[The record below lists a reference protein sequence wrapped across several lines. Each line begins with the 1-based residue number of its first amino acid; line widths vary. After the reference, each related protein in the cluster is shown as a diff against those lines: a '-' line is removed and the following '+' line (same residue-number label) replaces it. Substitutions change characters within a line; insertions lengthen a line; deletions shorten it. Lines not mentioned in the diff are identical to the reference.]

1 MKLRLKREKTPS
13 AAQIEMDAETLAE
26 RSNITSV
33 NGKQF
38 VSGLFWQ
45 QLSNPNGFM
54 KEARAI
60 GTKNGWDV
68 VAIRRGLRIQAG
80 FVSKKIGAIKG
91 MYSLAAALAGQLGP
105 FWLGAFELEDGR
117 YAVVGV
123 KDNSIIPGFDLIC
136 DREEAL
142 AKLHEGASLM
152 GFSDDSMY
160 APVDFNF
167 SQHERKLADLLQ
179 PKRLK
184 AEYRLKQLKFGLT
197 TKEIVRYSLVGVL
210 AVAGLFS
217 FTQYQAYE
225 KKKLFEQQ
233 VREAAQRAAELQRLN
248 ENTKKAQTVKALD
261 HPWAKLPAAAVFAK
275 ACASVIESIPLS
287 VGGWTF
293 DAATCDDNGVEITYK
308 RTTAGTTVKTFL
320 EEADGLFV
328 AAPKFK
334 DEAKTVV
341 VMRRW
346 EAEFAGDEPLEVGG
360 AIITDVT
367 AYFQTLDI
375 PVRFEDRPVAVP
387 PAPAPVPGEVAVPAP
402 VPDWKEIVF
411 SFKSGLSPAEF
422 SELLGRHT
430 GVRVREI
437 KVELKDEAALDWNI
451 KGEIY
456 AKI

>member
-1 MKLRLKREKTPS
+1 MKLRLRREKAPGAT
-13 AAQIEMDAETLAE
+13 QVELDAETLAE

-45 QLSNPNGFM
+45 QLSSPNSFM

-60 GTKNGWDV
+60 GAKNGWDV

-160 APVDFNF
+160 APLDFSF

-184 AEYRLKQLKFGLT
+184 SDYRLKQLKFGLT
-197 TKEIVRYSLVGVL
+197 TKELVRYSLAGVL
-210 AVAGLFS
+210 AVAGVFS
-217 FTQYQAYE
+217 YTQYQAYE

-233 VREAAQRAAELQRLN
+233 VREAEQRAAELQRLN
-248 ENTKKAQTVKALD
+248 DNTKKAQTVKALA
-261 HPWAKLPAAAVFAK
+261 HPWAKLPAATVFVK
-275 ACASVIESIPLS
+275 ACVSVIDSVPLS

-293 DAATCDDNGVEITYK
+293 DAATCGDNGVEITYK
-308 RTTAGTTVKTFL
+308 RTTLGTTVKTFL
-320 EEADGLFV
+320 EEAEGLFV

-334 DEAKTVV
+334 DEAKTVIV
-341 VMRRW
+341 QRRW
-346 EAEFAGDEPLEVGG
+346 EAEFAGDEPLEPSG
-360 AIITDVT
+360 ATITDVT
-367 AYFQTLDI
+367 AYFQALEV
-375 PVRFEDRPVAVP
+375 PVRFEDRPVTVP
-387 PAPAPVPGEVAVPAP
+387 PAPAVVPGEVAVPAP

-411 SFKSGLSPAEF
+411 NFKSGLSPVEF
-422 SELLGRHT
+422 SDVLGRHT
-430 GVRVREI
+430 GMRIKEI
-437 KVELKDEAALDWNI
+437 KVELKDEAALEWNI